1 MVINTNTQ
9 AQSAASNLQTSTD
22 MLSKSL
28 SRLSSGSK
36 IVNPADDAAGLAVA
50 SRLDAQIKRLAAAKS
65 NVGNAIS
72 FTQTQDG
79 YLKKVAKAY
88 DRMSELAI
96 LAQDVTKS
104 DADRSL
110 YNSEFTQLQAYVSN
124 TASREFNGVS
134 LFSTTSLNVTIDS
147 EGGTFTMNGIDLSVG
162 QYANATAGSTNI
174 STTASAV
181 TALDH
186 VKTAITQLA
195 SDRANIGAYQ
205 SRLNFT
211 AEQLMVSKEN
221 LSAASSVI
229 QDVNVAEE
237 STQYARYNI
246 LVQSGTAMLA
256 QANQLPQSV
265 LRLLQ

>member
-9 AQSAASNLQTSTD
+9 AQAAASNLQTSTD

-50 SRLDAQIKRLAAAKS
+50 SRLDAQIKRLGAAKS

-110 YNSEFTQLQAYVSN
+110 YNSEFTQLQGYVAN
-124 TASREFNGVS
+124 TSAREFNGVS
-134 LFSTTSLNVTIDS
+134 LFSVTPLNVTIDS
-147 EGGTFTMNGIDLSVG
+147 EGGTFTMNGIDLSIA
-162 QYANATAGSTNI
+162 QYANATAGATVI
-174 STTASAV
+174 STTA
-181 TALDH
+181 TC
-186 VKTAITQLA
+186 
-195 SDRANIGAYQ
+195 R
-205 SRLNFT
+205 
-211 AEQLMVSKEN
+211 
-221 LSAASSVI
+221 
-229 QDVNVAEE
+229 
-237 STQYARYNI
+237 
-246 LVQSGTAMLA
+246 
-256 QANQLPQSV
+256 P
-265 LRLLQ
+265 